1 MLNSKGRG
9 LRALKG
15 LPSRELIAGI
25 GEVDEECVI
34 SCKAAG
40 VRSLS
45 LVEDLTGEPASVTG
59 VDMCRP
65 ALDVERNDASG
76 DRSGARGGVAVC
88 ERDTDENVWES

>member
-45 LVEDLTGEPASVTG
+45 LDDCRGEPASVTG
-59 VDMCRP
+59 VAMFRP
-65 ALDVERNDASG
+65 ALDVERNEASG

-88 ERDTDENVWES
+88 ERVTDENVWES